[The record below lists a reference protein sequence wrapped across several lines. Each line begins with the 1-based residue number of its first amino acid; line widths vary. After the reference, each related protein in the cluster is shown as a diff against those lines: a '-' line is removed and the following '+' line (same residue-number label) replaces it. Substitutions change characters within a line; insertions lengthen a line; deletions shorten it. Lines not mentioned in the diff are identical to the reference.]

1 MAKATSSAQGDAP
14 DGWPALQLGPA
25 LVLLAVFLAVTTAQ
39 GIASDAAFRA
49 HGLHR
54 AFVPILAGQYTG
66 ALAAWIALPIVQLA
80 VRRAGVPPGL
90 GWWRFGLVHVGGY
103 VAFAAVH
110 AGTMV
115 LLRTIVGHVLGGSPF
130 GPVVAQVAYE
140 VRADLI
146 LYPALAGLWYALL
159 VREER
164 RKSALRAAELERAL
178 VESRLDALT
187 ARLDPHFL
195 FNTLHTISAVMYQD
209 LARTETLLANLGELL
224 RVTLDT
230 SRPSWTV
237 DEERTHTERYSVIL
251 RERFGDRLVVSW
263 TIDPRART
271 RTIPRFAIQML
282 VENAVKHNER
292 SEPLHVEIDVA
303 LEDEVLRIEVG
314 DDGRGLDPSL
324 SDKPGRGLSRL
335 EETLRLAHGAR
346 ASLERSSTL
355 SGGARIVLSVP
366 EAA

>member
-1 MAKATSSAQGDAP
+1 MAKAVSSARGDAP

-25 LVLLAVFLAVTTAQ
+25 LVLLGVFLAVTTAQ

-54 AFVPILAGQYTG
+54 ALVPVLAGQYTG
-66 ALAAWIALPIVQLA
+66 ALSAWLALPIVQLG
-80 VRRAGVPPGL
+80 VRRAGVPPGR
-90 GWWRFGLVHVGGY
+90 GWWRFGFTHVGGY

-110 AGTMV
+110 ACAMV
-115 LLRTIVGHVLGGSPF
+115 VLRTIVGYALGGTPF
-130 GPVVAQVAYE
+130 GPVAAQIAYE

-164 RKSALRAAELERAL
+164 RTSALRAAELERAL

-195 FNTLHTISAVMYQD
+195 FNTLHTISAVMYED

-230 SRPSWTV
+230 SRPSWTIA
-237 DEERTHTERYSVIL
+237 EERTHTERYTLIL

-263 TIDPRART
+263 TVEPRALT
-271 RTIPRFAIQML
+271 RTIPRFAIQSL

-292 SEPLHVEIDVA
+292 PEPLHVEVDVA
-303 LEDEVLRIEVG
+303 LEDDVLRIVVD
-314 DDGRGLDPSL
+314 DDGRGLDAPESE
-324 SDKPGRGLSRL
+324 KPGRGLSRL
-335 EETLRLAHGAR
+335 EEILRLAHGPR
-346 ASLERSSTL
+346 ASLERSSRPA
-355 SGGARIVLSVP
+355 GGAHMILSVP
-366 EAA
+366 EQA